1 VNRGPL
7 LEVLER
13 ARDRGFLGPGEV
25 SRHLDHSLG
34 FAEVARSVLGA
45 PPTRLA
51 DLGTGGGVP
60 GLVLAVAWPET
71 DIVLV
76 ESSVRRADAL
86 RADAEALGLDRV
98 RVLEGRAEEQAHD
111 RECREQFDLV
121 TARSFG
127 PPPVTAEIAAGFV
140 SVGGIVLVSEPPGP
154 HDRGT
159 GDRWPEAPLEGLGL
173 DPPHFSTARGAHYV
187 WLRKTRPTPADR
199 PRQRGRAAKR
209 PLW

>member
-1 VNRGPL
+1 VNHDPL
-7 LEVLER
+7 LEVRER

-25 SRHLDHSLG
+25 RRHLDHSLG

-45 PPTRLA
+45 PPARLA
-51 DLGTGGGVP
+51 DLGSGGGVP
-60 GLVLAVAWPET
+60 GLVLAAAWPDT
-71 DIVLV
+71 DVVLV
-76 ESSVRRADAL
+76 ESSVRRSDAL

-111 RECREQFDLV
+111 PDYREQFDLV

-140 SVGGIVLVSEPPGP
+140 GMGGIVLVSEPP
-154 HDRGT
+154 RA
-159 GDRWPEAPLEGLGL
+159 GDRWPAAPLAGLGL
-173 DPPHFSTARGAHYV
+173 APPHFSTARDAHYV
-187 WLRKTRPTPADR
+187 WLRKTGATPADR
-199 PRQRGRAAKR
+199 PRRRGRAAKR